1 VRLLWRSIAGAALT
15 LPLVAAAQP
24 AAAPVQ
30 GRWLNQGQNGIVE
43 IASCGDGQLCGR
55 LVWVRIKP
63 SDNNPH
69 AIDNR
74 NPAPALRD
82 RPLCGLTMMWG
93 FRAGG
98 PDRWS
103 GGAIY
108 DPESGNTYGATM
120 TLQPDGTLSV
130 RGYVLVS
137 LLGRSETWTRFPGP
151 VPRCPAI
158 VLDQAR

>member
-1 VRLLWRSIAGAALT
+1 MLRLPGLIAGAALA
-15 LPLVAAAQP
+15 LPLVATAQSPTAA
-24 AAAPVQ
+24 VQ
-30 GRWLNQGQNGIVE
+30 GLWLNQDKNGIVE
-43 IASCGDGQLCGR
+43 IAACADREWCGR
-55 LVWVRIKP
+55 LVWVRIAP
-63 SDNNPH
+63 SDNNPQ
-69 AIDNR
+69 AVDNR
-74 NPAPALRD
+74 NPAPELRG
-82 RPLCGLTMMWG
+82 RQLCGLTMMWG